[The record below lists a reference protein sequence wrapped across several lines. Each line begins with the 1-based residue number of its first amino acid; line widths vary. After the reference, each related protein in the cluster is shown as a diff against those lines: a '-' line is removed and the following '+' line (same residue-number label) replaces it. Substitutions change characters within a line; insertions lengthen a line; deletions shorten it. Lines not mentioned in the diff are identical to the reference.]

1 MTSTT
6 FHIHNPDVRTPDRQ
20 CQSLLTPQEE
30 DQLIY
35 AGFAIPAHG
44 LPPAAVTVLVDAVD
58 ALAAARFSSPAQ
70 KTYQEDFP
78 GQYIR
83 DPHKTDPRF
92 LTVPLLDY
100 PLADTARAVLGPRI
114 VLRNS
119 NIRITHPRSGDST
132 IWHTDYRPHVSPPPR
147 LGAFPAVITA
157 LIYLDPAD
165 EQTGPLY
172 VVPGTHRAPG
182 QPPATMDPL
191 AGQAEVVIAPGQVIV
206 MNAALWH
213 RGGANTSPDRTRR
226 LITVQLSTI
235 FMATHSFIDTPP
247 SAAYTRL
254 AEQARSAADEPLLEL
269 LGMGG
274 INPVGALY

>member
-20 CQSLLTPQEE
+20 CRSLLTPQEE

-44 LPPAAVTVLVDAVD
+44 LPPAAVTVLGDAVD

-83 DPHKTDPRF
+83 DPHKTDPRL
-92 LTVPLLDY
+92 LTMPLLDY
-100 PLADTARAVLGPRI
+100 PLADTARTLLGPRI

-147 LGAFPAVITA
+147 LGASPAVITA

-182 QPPATMDPL
+182 QPPATTDPL
-191 AGQAEVVIAPGQVIV
+191 AGQAELVIAPGQVIV

-213 RGGANTSPDRTRR
+213 RGGANTSRDRTRR
-226 LITVQLSTI
+226 LITLQLSTI
-235 FMATHSFIDTPP
+235 FMATHSFADTPP

-254 AEQARSAADEPLLEL
+254 AEQASNTADEPLLEL

-274 INPVGALY
+274 LNRASALY

>member
-20 CQSLLTPQEE
+20 CQSLLTAEEE

-44 LPPAAVTVLVDAVD
+44 LPPAAVTVLGDAVD
-58 ALAAARFSSPAQ
+58 ALAAARFSSPDQ

-83 DPHKTDPRF
+83 DPHKIDPRL

-119 NIRITHPRSGDST
+119 NVRITHPRSGDST

-147 LGAFPAVITA
+147 LGAVPAVITA
-157 LIYLDPAD
+157 LIYSTRPMNR
-165 EQTGPLY
+165 
-172 VVPGTHRAPG
+172 PGRCTSSRALT
-182 QPPATMDPL
+182 A
-191 AGQAEVVIAPGQVIV
+191 
-206 MNAALWH
+206 H
-213 RGGANTSPDRTRR
+213 RGSRPRPWTRWPGRRNR
-226 LITVQLSTI
+226 LS
-235 FMATHSFIDTPP
+235 
-247 SAAYTRL
+247 R
-254 AEQARSAADEPLLEL
+254 QARSS
-269 LGMGG
+269 
-274 INPVGALY
+274 